1 MGREITYHFQ
11 YTSSEIYSA
20 HRLRFL
26 HGNQVKVVGLVGLLA
41 EVFLV
46 AQQLYPVALHRP
58 AGSTW
63 GTPFG
68 MAIILAGLCLTFFL
82 IAPVVDY
89 RFNADWKK
97 AYTLFLS
104 KEAFRIA
111 DTSGNMPG
119 TPIKW
124 YYVKRVL
131 ENATV
136 IVMFLGS
143 DRVFVII
150 PKRLFENQEQEAFFR
165 KILAKRTSIKTINVA
180 G

>member
-1 MGREITYHFQ
+1 MVREITYHFQ

-26 HGNQVKVVGLVGLLA
+26 HGNQIKVVG
-41 EVFLV
+41 LV
-46 AQQLYPVALHRP
+46 AQQLYPEDLHRP

-63 GTPFG
+63 GTPIG
-68 MAIILAGLCLTFFL
+68 MAIILGGLCLTILL

-89 RFNADWKK
+89 RFNADWKR
-97 AYTLFLS
+97 AYALFLS
-104 KEAFRIA
+104 KEAFRIE
-111 DTSGNMPG
+111 DTSGKMPG

-124 YYVKRVL
+124 NYVNRVL

-136 IVMFLGS
+136 IVMLLGS
-143 DRVFVII
+143 DRVFVVI

-165 KILAKRTSIKTINVA
+165 KILTKRTSIKTIKDA